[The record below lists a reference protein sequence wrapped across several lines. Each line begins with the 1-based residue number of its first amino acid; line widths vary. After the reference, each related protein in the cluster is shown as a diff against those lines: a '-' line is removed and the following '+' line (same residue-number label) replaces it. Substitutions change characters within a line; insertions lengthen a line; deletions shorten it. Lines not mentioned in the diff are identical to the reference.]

1 MQMSASNR
9 DPAPP
14 YRNNKVLSAAKD
26 SLRGSVWNRMPVEH
40 RPEHPWHPTTTTARL
55 PGRGGRVPS
64 TRKRQSGPDRRNPYE
79 RGRHPLEHLT
89 GNPFPDS
96 GKNRFRVAISAL
108 PLLCFFFPIRT
119 RSNWPVIG
127 FQKRQSKDL
136 KQTLLAPQKKDVDSK
151 SRVAVLLVFLGL
163 TVFFLGF
170 TWFYRVFMGF
180 NEF

>member
-1 MQMSASNR
+1 M
-9 DPAPP
+9 
-14 YRNNKVLSAAKD
+14 
-26 SLRGSVWNRMPVEH
+26 
-40 RPEHPWHPTTTTARL
+40 
-55 PGRGGRVPS
+55 
-64 TRKRQSGPDRRNPYE
+64 
-79 RGRHPLEHLT
+79 
-89 GNPFPDS
+89 
-96 GKNRFRVAISAL
+96 
-108 PLLCFFFPIRT
+108 
-119 RSNWPVIG
+119 IG